1 MRNLATRVSEG
12 DGECGGGQDRDREIR
27 LLVFTF
33 TAIRYLL
40 FVIPDFVCGCKITES
55 DRKERERLINTCHTH
70 VRTRTRTTHTH
81 AHSTQLVSS

>member
-55 DRKERERLINTCHTH
+55 DRKERERLINTCLH
-70 VRTRTRTTHTH
+70 TRTHTNTHHTH
-81 AHSTQLVSS
+81 ARTLDSIS